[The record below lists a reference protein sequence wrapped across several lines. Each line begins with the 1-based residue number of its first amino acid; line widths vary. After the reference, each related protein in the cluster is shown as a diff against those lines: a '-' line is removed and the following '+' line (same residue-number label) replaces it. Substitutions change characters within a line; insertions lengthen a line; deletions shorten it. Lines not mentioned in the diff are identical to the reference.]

1 MRRPFSF
8 VIGLLS
14 SSVALSACGATESEG
29 DAPPEEGSGGW
40 FGTGGAFGSTGGA
53 VVGPSMGGAGTSG
66 PFGTGGIIGAGG
78 SFSNG
83 GAPFSSGGSIGS
95 SSGGTGAGG
104 DTSAGGTTT
113 AGGSFGSGGDVST
126 GGTLGSGGD
135 VSTGGVSST
144 GGTPGT
150 GGSTGS
156 CTTPPAPSPLVGWA
170 SVEDGG
176 TRTTGGEGGPT
187 TTVTT
192 LSELTAAVKGTNA
205 QVIQI
210 RGTISGDVTIG
221 SNKTL
226 VGLCGATIRGYV
238 SLNRSVNVIV
248 RNLNI
253 VGKNCTDSS
262 DCQNG
267 DDAVGIQGAA
277 HHLWFDHDD
286 ISDGTD
292 GNLDITH
299 ASDFITIS
307 WTKFHYSGRRS
318 GGHQFSNLIGHSDDN
333 AGEDT
338 GHLRVTFH
346 HTWWADNAVE
356 RMPRVRFGRV
366 HVFNSLYTASGNN
379 YCIGVGDHSNIR
391 SENNVFIGVQNPI
404 KDYASDS
411 ANAGLIRSS
420 GNDYSRASGSK
431 DDIGI
436 GSVFTPGYSV
446 SLDPTSSV
454 EAAVRAGAG
463 PQ

>member
-1 MRRPFSF
+1 MRTRTF
-8 VIGLLS
+8 VLLPALLT
-14 SSVALSACGATESEG
+14 SVAALSACESAESDTSDFTDYGPFGGAAS
-29 DAPPEEGSGGW
+29 
-40 FGTGGAFGSTGGA
+40 GGAFGSTGG
-53 VVGPSMGGAGTSG
+53 MIAGS
-66 PFGTGGIIGAGG
+66 GTGAAGFIGAGG
-78 SFSNG
+78 I
-83 GAPFSSGGSIGS
+83 GASGGSFAT
-95 SSGGTGAGG
+95 SGGNAGSGAANGTGTGGDFGAGG
-104 DTSAGGTTT
+104 DF
-113 AGGSFGSGGDVST
+113 GSSGMTGSGGDIGAGGDLGT
-126 GGTLGSGGD
+126 GGSTETGGANG
-135 VSTGGVSST
+135 TGGVVVAT
-144 GGTPGT
+144 GGATGT

-156 CTTPPAPSPLVGWA
+156 CTTPPPPSPLVGWA

-176 TRTTGGEGGPT
+176 TRTIGGEGGPT

-192 LSELTAAVKGTNA
+192 LAELNAAVKGTNP
-205 QVIQI
+205 QIIQI
-210 RGTISGDVTIG
+210 RGDVSGDVTIG

-226 VGLCGATIRGYV
+226 VGLCGATIRGYI
-238 SLNRSVNVIV
+238 SLNRSVNVII
-248 RNLNI
+248 RNLKI
-253 VGKNCTDSS
+253 VGKNCSDSS
-262 DCQNG
+262 DCQDG
-267 DDAVGIQGAA
+267 DDAVGVQGAA

-307 WTKFHYSGRRS
+307 WTKFHYSGRRA
-318 GGHQFSNLIGHSDDN
+318 GGHQFSNLIGHSDGN
-333 AGEDT
+333 ASEDT
-338 GHLRVTFH
+338 GHLRITFH

-366 HVFNSLYTASGNN
+366 HLFNNLYTASGNG

-404 KDYASDS
+404 KDYASSS

-420 GNDYSRASGSK
+420 GNDYSRASGST
-431 DDIGI
+431 DDLGS

-463 PQ
+463 PK

>member
-1 MRRPFSF
+1 
-8 VIGLLS
+8 VA
-14 SSVALSACGATESEG
+14 ALSACDSAESDGSDQMDYVPFGGA
-29 DAPPEEGSGGW
+29 PSGGVPSNSGGIITSA
-40 FGTGGAFGSTGGA
+40 GTGA
-53 VVGPSMGGAGTSG
+53 AG
-66 PFGTGGIIGAGG
+66 FIGTGGIVPSGG
-78 SFSNG
+78 SS
-83 GAPFSSGGSIGS
+83 ASSGGSSGS
-95 SSGGTGAGG
+95 GAATGTGTGGDFGAGGDFGSGGMTGAGG
-104 DTSAGGTTT
+104 DVSAGGDN
-113 AGGSFGSGGDVST
+113 GSGGDLGTGGSTET
-126 GGTLGSGGD
+126 GGTTG
-135 VSTGGVSST
+135 TGGAVAT
-144 GGTPGT
+144 GGATGT

-156 CTTPPAPSPLVGWA
+156 CTTPPPPSPLIGWA

-192 LSELTAAVKGTNA
+192 LAELTAAVKGTNA

-210 RGTISGDVTIG
+210 RGTISGDITIG

-226 VGLCGATIRGYV
+226 VGLCGAAFHGHI
-238 SLNRSVNVIV
+238 SMNRSVNVII
-248 RNLNI
+248 RNLVI
-253 VGKNCTDSS
+253 VGKNCADTSG
-262 DCQNG
+262 DCQSG
-267 DDAVGIQGAA
+267 DDTITVQGSA

-333 AGEDT
+333 AAEDT
-338 GHLRVTFH
+338 GHLRITFH

-366 HVFNSLYTASGNN
+366 HVFNSLWTASGNG
-379 YCIGVGDHSNIR
+379 YCIGVGNDSNIR

-404 KDYASDS
+404 KDYRT
-411 ANAGLIRSS
+411 NNVGLIRSS
-420 GNDYSRASGSK
+420 GNDYSRASGTT
-431 DDIGI
+431 DDIGS
-436 GSVFTPGYSV
+436 GTVFTPGYST

-463 PQ
+463 PN